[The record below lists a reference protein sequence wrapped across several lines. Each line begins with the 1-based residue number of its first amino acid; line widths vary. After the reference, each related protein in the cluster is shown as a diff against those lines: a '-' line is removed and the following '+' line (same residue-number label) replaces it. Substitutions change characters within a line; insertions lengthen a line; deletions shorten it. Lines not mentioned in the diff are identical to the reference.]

1 MATKYSDVYDRAL
14 SKMREYVFI
23 DMEDEQVYNV
33 LSVFLKGAIS
43 EFSRICEDN
52 LEDVNEE
59 GFIADLSEECIEI
72 LAIGIVFYWT
82 TAYVADA
89 DKWRNLLGTKDFSV
103 FSPANLLGVTRDTR
117 NNFEL
122 EFKDKM
128 NRYSFLHGD
137 LIREQ
142 VKG

>member
-1 MATKYSDVYDRAL
+1 MATKFKDVYDRAL
-14 SKMREYVFI
+14 SKMREYVYL
-23 DMEDEQVYNV
+23 DMDDEQVYSV

-43 EFSRICEDN
+43 EFSRICEDD
-52 LEDVNEE
+52 LEDMTED
-59 GFIADLSEECIEI
+59 GFTAELSEECIEI
-72 LAIGIVFYWT
+72 LATGIVFYWT

-89 DKWRNLLGTKDFSV
+89 DKWRNLLGTKDYTV
-103 FSPANLLGVTRDTR
+103 FSPANLLSVTRDTR
-117 NNFEL
+117 AVFEL

>member
-1 MATKYSDVYDRAL
+1 MATKFSDVYDRAL
-14 SKMREYVFI
+14 SKMREYIFL
-23 DMEDEQVYNV
+23 DMENEQVYSV
-33 LSVFLKGAIS
+33 LSVFLKGAVS

-52 LEDVNEE
+52 LEEVTEE

-72 LAIGIVFYWT
+72 LASGIVFYWT

-89 DKWRNLLGTKDFSV
+89 DKWRNLLGTKDYSV
-103 FSPANLLGVTRDTR
+103 FSPANILSVTRDTR

-128 NRYSFLHGD
+128 NRYSFIHGD